1 MTNISHD
8 LKTPLTSIISY
19 VDLLEQ
25 EEGLPEHVNDYIRIL
40 VQKSS
45 RLKALI
51 DDLFSLAKATSKN
64 LEIRREKLDFCC
76 LVRQVLA
83 NLEEDILR
91 AGLPI
96 KVNIPAVSLLVESDG
111 GRLCR
116 VLENLLMNALKY
128 SLKGSRIFLDVGA
141 AGDVVVFRLKNTAN
155 YEMDFDEEEILQR
168 FVRGDKTR
176 STEGSGLG
184 LAIAKSFTEA
194 CGGTFHV
201 SIDGDQFKAEVT
213 LPRLQEKVA
222 TSLSASQIPEE
233 RATEKPK
240 ENIMK
245 PAVNNLTTVDSVVV
259 RQNESDGMD
268 KAIEKEAI
276 NALPITET
284 KEKDPLHQAIHLA
297 RTLPEEVKER

>member
-1 MTNISHD
+1 MDNPIHCLICGAPLSYRDKAASLTCAGCG
-8 LKTPLTSIISY
+8 KTFMSYAQCERGHYICDACHSKAGLLACLLYTS
-19 VDLLEQ
+19 

-64 LEIRREKLDFCC
+64 LEIRREKLDFCR
-76 LVRQVLA
+76 LVRQVLG

-91 AGLPI
+91 AGLHV
-96 KVNIPAVSLLVESDG
+96 KVNIPAISLFIESDG

-155 YEMDFDEEEILQR
+155 YEMDFDEEEVLQR

-194 CGGTFHV
+194 CGGTFQV
-201 SIDGDQFKAEVT
+201 FIDGDQFKAE
-213 LPRLQEKVA
+213 
-222 TSLSASQIPEE
+222 ASYYCLYQI
-233 RATEKPK
+233 AQ
-240 ENIMK
+240 I
-245 PAVNNLTTVDSVVV
+245 
-259 RQNESDGMD
+259 
-268 KAIEKEAI
+268 I
-276 NALPITET
+276 
-284 KEKDPLHQAIHLA
+284 
-297 RTLPEEVKER
+297 